1 MISHK
6 KPLIKTHL
14 VIING
19 PDSPLQND
27 NDEFISLVL
36 STGSVIS
43 GITHIN
49 VRTYNRNTLIGKGKI
64 EELKAKV
71 TDECFDLIIF
81 SNDLHATQERNLEK
95 ILKCPVIDRTR
106 LILDIF
112 AKRAQSSAGKLQVEL
127 AQLNHLSTRL
137 VRGWT
142 HLERQKGGIGLRGG
156 PGEKQLETDRRLLG
170 IRIKSIKQ
178 RLEKIQVQRT
188 VNRKSR
194 KKSAKTIALVGYTN
208 AGKSTLFNALTS
220 ANAYVADQM
229 FATLDPL
236 FRPLKLNNSSDLIL
250 SDTVGFIRDLP
261 DTLVEAF
268 LSTLEEVSNADVIIH
283 VLDGRCRNLDENKHS
298 VETVLRKIN
307 AGNIPTINVCNKID
321 LIQNQTELFSIKDAI
336 KISAKDRE
344 GLDPLVERISQ
355 ELLPSRFIR
364 KLKIDISQSKARSQI
379 YEVANVIEETV
390 NHENQ
395 IEILC
400 EIDETSLKRLKKNEK
415 IKAIQSK
422 IADH

>member
-208 AGKSTLFNALTS
+208 AGKSTLFNALTT

-268 LSTLEEVSNADVIIH
+268 LSTLEEVSNADLIIH
-283 VLDGRCRNLDENKHS
+283 VLDGSCRNLYENKHS

-307 AGNIPTINVCNKID
+307 AGNIPIINVCNKID

-422 IADH
+422 IANH